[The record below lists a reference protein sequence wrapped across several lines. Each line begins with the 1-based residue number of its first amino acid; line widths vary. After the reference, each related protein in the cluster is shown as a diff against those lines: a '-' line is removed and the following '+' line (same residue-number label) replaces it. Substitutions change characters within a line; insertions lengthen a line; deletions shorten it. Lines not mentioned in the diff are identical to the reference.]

1 MLQLR
6 VVGEVEVQATISN
19 TSPARF
25 QLPVAPPV
33 IAGVARQGVAMVTVN
48 SPARRVSMGERDES
62 SSGSDDKVI
71 EGDIK
76 LELGT
81 NGDIENGIVEHSE
94 SVCDY
99 DEDKSVTEQKT
110 PEEEMSNKSVII
122 DFSSAVDTANGVVE
136 EQMDTEMVE
145 VVEEV
150 LEAADMFW
158 DSVASKTQAL
168 ATPNSFKTHLGRPYK

>member
-1 MLQLR
+1 MLQLC
-6 VVGEVEVQATISN
+6 VVGDVEVQTTISN

-81 NGDIENGIVEHSE
+81 NGGGRGGSSRYVLGF
-94 SVCDY
+94 CC
-99 DEDKSVTEQKT
+99 EQ
-110 PEEEMSNKSVII
+110 
-122 DFSSAVDTANGVVE
+122 
-136 EQMDTEMVE
+136 
-145 VVEEV
+145 
-150 LEAADMFW
+150 
-158 DSVASKTQAL
+158 
-168 ATPNSFKTHLGRPYK
+168 NSGAGNTKLLQNPPWETL